1 MQSKIDGPY
10 RPPAN
15 GAKPE
20 KLVIMLHGVG
30 ADGNDLIDLATPLGG
45 LFPNVGFASPHA
57 PEPYDMAP
65 MGRQWFSL
73 MDRDPDKL
81 LAGAQAASPVLSA
94 YIDELKTTHGLQDS
108 DIALLGFSQ
117 GTMMSLYHAPR
128 RAGQLAGV
136 LGYSGALIGG
146 GTLDTEAT
154 SKPPI
159 LLIHGEADPVV
170 PFIAMGA
177 AAQALST
184 AGFTVNTLARPNLGH
199 GIDPEGLQAGAA
211 FLKSVL

>member
-10 RPPAN
+10 RGPAN
-15 GAKPE
+15 GEKPE
-20 KLVIMLHGVG
+20 KLIIMLHGVG
-30 ADGNDLIDLATPLGG
+30 ADGDDLIDLATPLGSV
-45 LFPNVGFASPHA
+45 FPNTGFASPHA
-57 PEPYDMAP
+57 PLPYDMAP

-73 MDRDPDKL
+73 MDRDPNKL
-81 LAGAQAASPVLSA
+81 LAGAQAAAPVLSA
-94 YIDELKTTHGLQDS
+94 FIDDQKSAHGLNDS

-136 LGYSGALIGG
+136 LGFSGALIGG
-146 GTLDTEAT
+146 GSLETEAV

-170 PFIAMGA
+170 PFGAMGA
-177 AAQALST
+177 AAQALAN
-184 AGFTVNTLARPNLGH
+184 AGFTVDTLSRPGLGH
-199 GIDPEGLQAGAA
+199 GIDPQGLQAGAA